1 MREIIAQFGITGF
14 LVLGVSIVV
23 IVLLLVVICRAV
35 PRRRK
40 SRR

>member
-1 MREIIAQFGITGF
+1 MRDLFEQFGTTGF
-14 LVLGVSIVV
+14 VVLGVSIVV

-40 SRR
+40 RRS